1 MTGAT
6 QPGGAR
12 PEGARPEG
20 ARPEDAWPGLRHLGV
35 VAHPARTGARSL
47 GAVLAGWAGR
57 HGVRLYAL
65 ASERA
70 CLGGVAA
77 EATWRHEA
85 GFAAGLDL
93 VVALGG
99 DGTLLRAAGLCLE
112 HEVPVLGVNLGRLG
126 FLTEV
131 EPRDLTAALDAV
143 HAGRFTTE
151 RRMTLQVDT
160 FHGAS
165 QEAGQQGAA
174 DGPAARAAHG
184 GAAWGQAATA
194 AAPTTALAVND
205 VVLEKA
211 ARHRLAG
218 VAVRIDGRLFG
229 SYAADGLIVATP
241 TGSTAYS
248 FSAGGPIV
256 SPQLHSLI
264 LTPIAPHMVFNRSL
278 VLHPDQVVRL
288 EVLPGSAG
296 VDVSV
301 DGKPVRRLRRGAVVE
316 VRRGTH
322 EALLVRLDHT
332 DFFSRVRSKFQLADA
347 IHDVDDGP
355 DADQPHPL
363 GDQPE
368 APAPPP
374 PQAPGQP

>member
-1 MTGAT
+1 MTGTGPPALRHVGIVVH
-6 QPGGAR
+6 PARAGAR
-12 PEGARPEG
+12 PLSAE
-20 ARPEDAWPGLRHLGV
+20 
-35 VAHPARTGARSL
+35 
-47 GAVLAGWAGR
+47 LAKWAAM
-57 HGVRLYAL
+57 HGVLLYAL
-65 ASERA
+65 ASERS
-70 CLGGVAA
+70 CLGDVVGEVAYRDDA
-77 EATWRHEA
+77 R
-85 GFAAGLDL
+85 FASGLDL

-143 HAGRFTTE
+143 RAGRFRTE
-151 RRMTLQVDT
+151 RRMTLQVDVPGRA
-160 FHGAS
+160 GA
-165 QEAGQQGAA
+165 G
-174 DGPAARAAHG
+174 DGPGAGPHAAIS
-184 GAAWGQAATA
+184 
-194 AAPTTALAVND
+194 LAVND

-218 VAVRIDGRLFG
+218 VAVRIDGRLFAG
-229 SYAADGLIVATP
+229 YAADGIIVATP

-256 SPQLHSLI
+256 SPRLDALT

-278 VLHPDQVVRL
+278 VLHPEQVVHL

-301 DGKPVRRLRRGAVVE
+301 DGNPVRRLRPGAVVE
-316 VRRGTH
+316 VRRGVH
-322 EALLVRLDHT
+322 DALLVRLDHT

-347 IHDVDDGP
+347 IHEIDEGADAEHHPPYDGS
-355 DADQPHPL
+355 
-363 GDQPE
+363 
-368 APAPPP
+368 
-374 PQAPGQP
+374 